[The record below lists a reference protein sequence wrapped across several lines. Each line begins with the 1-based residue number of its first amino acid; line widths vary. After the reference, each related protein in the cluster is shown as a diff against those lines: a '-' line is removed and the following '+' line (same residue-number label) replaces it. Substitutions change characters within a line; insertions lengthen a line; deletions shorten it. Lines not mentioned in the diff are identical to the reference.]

1 MSFSSEVKEE
11 LIKVM
16 PQPRHCMIAEITAVI
31 DILGAK
37 ESGGELVFR
46 SENDRLSRKYFTLL
60 KKAFNIEK
68 DLWIR
73 ETERGRRNTIRIVL
87 SDPDKVNDILK
98 AASHPMLL
106 SMECCRRSYLR
117 GAFLAAGSISA
128 PEKYY
133 HLEIVCASG
142 SAAEKLQ
149 TVMKNLG
156 LDAKIA
162 LRKNAYV
169 VYLKEGEQIVQA
181 LGEMGA
187 GYALMNLENVR
198 ILRDMRG
205 RINRQVNCET
215 ANLNKAV
222 VAGVRQTDDIRY
234 IRDHAGLGS
243 LPRQLREMA
252 EVRLAYPDVPLKDLG
267 DYLEPKIGKSGV
279 NHRLKKL
286 SMIASEMRKKSAEGE
301 SQNTQGGY

>member
-1 MSFSSEVKEE
+1 M
-11 LIKVM
+11 
-16 PQPRHCMIAEITAVI
+16 RT
-31 DILGAK
+31 
-37 ESGGELVFR
+37 
-46 SENDRLSRKYFTLL
+46 ENERLARTFFTLL

-68 DLWIR
+68 DLRISVV
-73 ETERGRRNTIRIVL
+73 ERSKRSAFRVELR
-87 SDPDKVNDILK
+87 DPGKANDIRK
-98 AASHPMLL
+98 ATSHPMML

-133 HLEIVCASG
+133 HLEIVCPDSDVAGTIRS
-142 SAAEKLQ
+142 
-149 TVMKNLG
+149 TMRNLG
-156 LDAKIA
+156 LLAKIA
-162 LRKNAYV
+162 VRKGSSV
-169 VYLKEGEQIVQA
+169 VYLKEGEQIVQV

-215 ANLNKAV
+215 ANLGKAV
-222 VAGVRQTDDIRY
+222 ATGVRQKEDIMY
-234 IRDHAGLGS
+234 IMEHAGLGS
-243 LPRQLREMA
+243 LPKQLREMA

-267 DYLEPKIGKSGV
+267 EYLDPKIGKSGV

-286 SMIASEMRKKSAEGE
+286 SSIAAELRKQRAEDE
-301 SQNTQGGY
+301 SQNT

>member
-1 MSFSSEVKEE
+1 MSFSSEVKDE
-11 LIKVM
+11 LLGVM
-16 PQPRHCMIAEITAVI
+16 PGARHCKIAEIAAMCA
-31 DILGAK
+31 ILEDRGSDA
-37 ESGGELVFR
+37 ELSIR
-46 SENDRLSRKYFTLL
+46 TENERLARKFFTLL

-68 DLWIR
+68 DLRISVVERSKRSAFRVELRDPGKASDIR
-73 ETERGRRNTIRIVL
+73 
-87 SDPDKVNDILK
+87 K
-98 AASHPMLL
+98 ATSHPMML

-133 HLEIVCASG
+133 HLEIVCPDSDV
-142 SAAEKLQ
+142 AE
-149 TVMKNLG
+149 TIRSTMRNLG
-156 LDAKIA
+156 LLAKIA
-162 LRKNAYV
+162 VRKGSSV
-169 VYLKEGEQIVQA
+169 VYLKEGEQIVQV

-215 ANLNKAV
+215 ANLGKAV
-222 VAGVRQTDDIRY
+222 ATGVRQKEDIMY
-234 IRDHAGLGS
+234 IMEHAGLGS
-243 LPRQLREMA
+243 LPKQLREMA

-267 DYLEPKIGKSGV
+267 EYLDPKIGKSGV

-286 SMIASEMRKKSAEGE
+286 SSIAAELRKQRAEDE
-301 SQNTQGGY
+301 SQNT

>member
-1 MSFSSEVKEE
+1 MSFSSEVKDE
-11 LIKVM
+11 LLGVM
-16 PQPRHCMIAEITAVI
+16 PGARHCKIAEIAAMCA
-31 DILGAK
+31 ILEDRGSDA
-37 ESGGELVFR
+37 ELSIR
-46 SENDRLSRKYFTLL
+46 TENERLARKFFTLL

-68 DLWIR
+68 DLRISVL
-73 ETERGRRNTIRIVL
+73 ERSKRSAFRVELR
-87 SDPDKVNDILK
+87 DPGKANDIRK
-98 AASHPMLL
+98 ATSHPMML

-133 HLEIVCASG
+133 HLEIVCPDSDVAGTIRS
-142 SAAEKLQ
+142 
-149 TVMKNLG
+149 TMRNLG
-156 LDAKIA
+156 LLAKIA
-162 LRKNAYV
+162 VRKGSSV
-169 VYLKEGEQIVQA
+169 VYLKEGEQIVQV

-215 ANLNKAV
+215 ANLGKAV
-222 VAGVRQTDDIRY
+222 ATGVRQKEDIMY
-234 IRDHAGLGS
+234 IMEHAGLGS
-243 LPRQLREMA
+243 LPKQLREMA

-267 DYLEPKIGKSGV
+267 EYLDPKIGKSGV

-286 SMIASEMRKKSAEGE
+286 SSIASELRKQKAEDE
-301 SQNTQGGY
+301 SQNT

>member
-11 LIKVM
+11 LAGVM
-16 PQPRHCMIAEITAVI
+16 PQARHCRIAEIAGVI
-31 DILGAK
+31 DLLGDR
-37 ESGGELVFR
+37 ESGDELVIWT
-46 SENDRLSRKYFTLL
+46 ENERLARKYFTLL

-68 DLWIR
+68 DLRIS
-73 ETERGRRNTIRIVL
+73 EEKRGRRNKIRVVL
-87 SDPDKVNDILK
+87 SEPEKVNDIRK

-133 HLEIVCASG
+133 HLEIVCQDRDTADHI
-142 SAAEKLQ
+142 Q
-149 TVMKNLG
+149 TVMRNLG
-156 LDAKIA
+156 FDAKIA
-162 LRKNAYV
+162 GRKNAYV
-169 VYLKEGEQIVQA
+169 VYLKEGEQIVQI

-187 GYALMNLENVR
+187 GHALMNLENVR

-205 RINRQVNCET
+205 RINRRVNCET
-215 ANLNKAV
+215 ANLGKSV
-222 VAGVRQTDDIRY
+222 VTGVRQTEDIQY

-252 EVRLAYPDVPLKDLG
+252 EVRLAYPDAPLKDLG
-267 DYLEPKIGKSGV
+267 EYLEPKIGKSGV

-286 SMIASEMRKKSAEGE
+286 SRIASDMRKQNAESE
-301 SQNTQGGY
+301 SQNTQGG